1 MYASFLHCVQALHH
15 RIRRVSQHL
24 VQSIVH
30 QAAFPQSCD
39 MAGLLLSMQD
49 AKAFIQLCMQTC
61 AHMHPHPTLRIT
73 AVVTASC
80 QDSRRAKRKFTTILL
95 VIMKFCCG
103 TRELVIEVAHP
114 SMCRR
119 GVSVIAFVGE
129 RWVVIASRLDV
140 RVRLRPID
148 SRRRLRPSSKLD
160 NISKVFRWCCSMAHR
175 STS

>member
-1 MYASFLHCVQALHH
+1 MYASFLHCVQALQH

-24 VQSIVH
+24 VQGMVH

-39 MAGLLLSMQD
+39 MAGLLPSMPD

-80 QDSRRAKRKFTTILL
+80 QDARRAKRKFTPILL
-95 VIMKFCCG
+95 VIIKFFCG
-103 TRELVIEVAHP
+103 SRELVTEVAYP

-119 GVSVIAFVGE
+119 GVSVISFVGE

-148 SRRRLRPSSKLD
+148 SRRRLRPSSKLE
-160 NISKVFRWCCSMAHR
+160 NISTVMRWCCSMAHR
-175 STS
+175 SSN